1 MKTFKELLV
10 EQLLLRQQLTE
21 KIRKGREKDY
31 IVTMTNK
38 AGKEFA
44 RIDYPTEKKAR
55 EAIEAGKF
63 FGSAD
68 MIFKLEKGN
77 KSLKV
82 QQTSYGK
89 LSSTI
94 RLIMADILR
103 VYHTSYSVSQD
114 AHIYRGITR

>member
-1 MKTFKELLV
+1 MRTFREYRRLV
-10 EQLLLRQQLTE
+10 IDKCVEDLQDISEKIRNKDLQDIGE

-31 IVTMTNK
+31 IVTMVNK

-82 QQTSYGK
+82 
-89 LSSTI
+89 
-94 RLIMADILR
+94 
-103 VYHTSYSVSQD
+103 
-114 AHIYRGITR
+114 

>member
-44 RIDYPTEKKAR
+44 RLDYPTEKKAR

-82 QQTSYGK
+82 
-89 LSSTI
+89 
-94 RLIMADILR
+94 
-103 VYHTSYSVSQD
+103 
-114 AHIYRGITR
+114 